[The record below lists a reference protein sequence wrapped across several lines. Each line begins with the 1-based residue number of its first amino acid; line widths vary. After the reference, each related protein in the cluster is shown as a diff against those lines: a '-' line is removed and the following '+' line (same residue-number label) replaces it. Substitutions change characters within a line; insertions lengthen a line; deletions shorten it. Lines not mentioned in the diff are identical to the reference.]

1 MTAYEYNEMLVNN
14 EENNQE
20 TQMAAATDSLV
31 HFTEGVAPLY
41 GKTEDDELNAV
52 EVARTTYLCVA
63 EPAC

>member
-1 MTAYEYNEMLVNN
+1 
-14 EENNQE
+14 
-20 TQMAAATDSLV
+20 MAAATDSLV